1 MLENFKKLNKTYSV
15 YLGDHLGPQ
24 LSLQVAVRRSGV
36 QQDLLL
42 LPPSDGLENV
52 VVMLCWEHRRPDT
65 NKYNINAVSLLIWF
79 IS

>member
-1 MLENFKKLNKTYSV
+1 MFENFKKVKKTYSV

-24 LSLQVAVRRSGV
+24 LSLQVGVRRSGV
-36 QQDLLL
+36 QQDLLV
-42 LPPSDGLENV
+42 LPLSDGLENV
-52 VVMLCWEHRRPDT
+52 VVMLCWDHQRPDT